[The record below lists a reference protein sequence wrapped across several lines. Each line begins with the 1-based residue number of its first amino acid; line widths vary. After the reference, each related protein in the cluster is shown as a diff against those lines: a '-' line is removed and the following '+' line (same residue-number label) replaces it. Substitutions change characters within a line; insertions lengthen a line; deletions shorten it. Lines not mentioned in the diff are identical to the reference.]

1 MDESVVLDLGEFL
14 RRHRWMLLIF
24 TLLGLGLAS
33 AYTWSQ
39 LPLFHASATIEIQD
53 LNENF
58 LNLKSVSPL
67 ASAPPTSST
76 NDLQTQLRILQS
88 SSLIER
94 VLGQLPKEKTPPLP
108 GLRAVWFK
116 LRGSHPAPALTRDEA
131 VENAE
136 RNLGV
141 VESRQARIV
150 DLTYDSADPQYAAT
164 FVNRLAQQYIDQN
177 VESRMEISRGTN
189 LWLGRQLDDLRKQLE
204 QSEQKLQ
211 TYTQESGLLVTT
223 GDRRPAEDQLRQI
236 QENLSKAQ
244 ENRIMRQA
252 RMETAVNTPPDS
264 VEGVPGSALH
274 EYSTKLTDLRR
285 QRADLIA
292 VYKPDF
298 DGIKR
303 LDEQIRT
310 LEAALRAENATI
322 LQGIRSDYNDSV
334 RREKL
339 LEDSYAQ
346 QIVRVSEQATSAIQ
360 YGILKREAD
369 TNFELYNTMLQR
381 AAEARVASAMRAS
394 NARVVDLAKVPRK
407 PYRPSWLLNL
417 SWGATAGLLV
427 GLVLGTGRER
437 YDRRI
442 KNPGDLSLHLKVP
455 ELGVV
460 PTIRALVAPSGPAR
474 TKALVRQE
482 AATEVALA
490 TWNRAKSPVANSFRA
505 IVTSIVFSNELG
517 KTPQVITITS
527 ARPGEGK
534 TTVATNIAAV
544 LAHVKRKVLLIDGD
558 LRQPRLHSIF
568 NQVNDYGFADLLT
581 IPGDNSDLL
590 SYVTRQ
596 TPLPNVWLA
605 TPGPEQSGAL
615 HLLYSS
621 GMSALMERARE
632 EFDMILIDAPS
643 MMDVPDA
650 RILGRISDGVILV
663 VEAGTTDRN
672 AAKAATTRL
681 QQDGVPVLGTILN
694 HWVP

>member
-1 MDESVVLDLGEFL
+1 
-14 RRHRWMLLIF
+14 
-24 TLLGLGLAS
+24 
-33 AYTWSQ
+33 
-39 LPLFHASATIEIQD
+39 
-53 LNENF
+53 
-58 LNLKSVSPL
+58 
-67 ASAPPTSST
+67 
-76 NDLQTQLRILQS
+76 
-88 SSLIER
+88 
-94 VLGQLPKEKTPPLP
+94 
-108 GLRAVWFK
+108 
-116 LRGSHPAPALTRDEA
+116 
-131 VENAE
+131 VENAS

-141 VESRQARIV
+141 AESRQARIV
-150 DLTYDSADPQYAAT
+150 DLTYDSSDPQYAAA

-177 VESRMEISRGTN
+177 VESRLEISRGTN
-189 LWLGRQLDDLRKQLE
+189 LWLGRQLDDLRRQLE

-211 TYTQESGLLVTT
+211 AYAQESGLLVTT

-252 RMETAVNTPPDS
+252 RMETAVNTPVES
-264 VEGVPGSALH
+264 VEGAPGSALH

-310 LEAALRAENATI
+310 LESALRTENATI

-346 QIVRVSEQATSAIQ
+346 QISKVSEQAASAIQ

-394 NARVVDLAKVPRK
+394 NARVVDLAKVPRR

-417 SWGATAGLLV
+417 SWGATAGLLF

-442 KNPGDLSLHLKVP
+442 KNPGDLSVHLKVP

-460 PTIRALVAPSGPAR
+460 PTIRAITATHAGSPR

-558 LRQPRLHSIF
+558 LRQPRLHAIF

-621 GMSALMERARE
+621 GMGALMERARE

-672 AAKAATTRL
+672 AAKAATARL
-681 QQDGVPVLGTILN
+681 QQDGVPVLGTVLN
-694 HWVP
+694 RWAQ